1 MCTGGFGF
9 LPDVHAEIRGRAAD
23 GCGESQDGWRLKKAG
38 WESARNVAAIADA
51 LKDSGDFDGA
61 LKLYRKVL
69 TNDTARLG
77 PDHPL
82 VANAYV
88 NIGGVYNA
96 QGKHDEVLDCN
107 QKALAIYLRVHGP
120 EHPHVAATQDNIAS
134 VLKEQ
139 EKLPEV
145 LSKMHSKALST
156 QS

>member
-1 MCTGGFGF
+1 MTMMH
-9 LPDVHAEIRGRAAD
+9 DVLAIFEKTVGR
-23 GCGESQDGWRLKKAG
+23 
-38 WESARNVAAIADA
+38 N
-51 LKDSGDFDGA
+51 
-61 LKLYRKVL
+61 
-69 TNDTARLG
+69 
-77 PDHPL
+77 HPL
-82 VANAYV
+82 VADTYV

-96 QGKHDEVLDCN
+96 QRKYDEVLDWN